1 MCHQTT
7 YTLPCEHIRT
17 HIVYCA
23 DAAIIQSSTKSSNK
37 SSSKGS
43 GSGSNSGTT
52 TSAGNKSKA
61 TNSTSSKRSPSSHG
75 SNTPPKRQPCRNLTT
90 QSTPYP
96 VPPSFQGDPS
106 MAASSPLLPKCELS
120 PCPFEEK
127 NRLWNCCWCGKE
139 WNEQG
144 RCSCIMIIDGS
155 QVRCEHICCPT
166 CEAAGGG
173 FSRALFP

>member
-7 YTLPCEHIRT
+7 YTLPCEHVRT

-23 DAAIIQSSTKSSNK
+23 DAPMAPTSTKSLSKASNK
-37 SSSKGS
+37 GAGSGNNGGAVSSSNTK
-43 GSGSNSGTT
+43 T
-52 TSAGNKSKA
+52 KA
-61 TNSTSSKRSPSSHG
+61 SSSTSSKRPPASQ
-75 SNTPPKRQPCRNLTT
+75 SNTIPPKRQPCRNLTT
-90 QSTPYP
+90 QSIPYP

-106 MAASSPLLPKCELS
+106 MAASSPLLPKCDLS

-144 RCSCIMIIDGS
+144 RCSCIMIIDGN
-155 QVRCEHICCPT
+155 QVRCEHICCRT

-173 FSRALFP
+173 F